1 MKKTMLLFLIFAAAS
16 CPVAA
21 KPDQHRQR
29 HQTVAGADHAHQWH
43 HAQQGYH
50 ARTAYRAHS
59 TDPRVHRA
67 SQPST
72 NVGSHSNITC
82 DMVRSYV
89 AQVGLAQAHAM
100 AAVAGMTAAEERRAR
115 QCLTHG
121 A

>member
-1 MKKTMLLFLIFAAAS
+1 MKKTVLLFLIFATAS
-16 CPVAA
+16 YPAVA
-21 KPDQHRQR
+21 KSDHHQQR
-29 HQTVAGADHAHQWH
+29 HQYAAGVNHRHQAYH
-43 HAQQGYH
+43 QGYH

-59 TDPRVHRA
+59 TDRRVYRA

-89 AQVGLAQAHAM
+89 AQVGLAQARAM
-100 AAVAGMTAAEERRAR
+100 AAAAGMTAAEERRAR

-121 A
+121 V